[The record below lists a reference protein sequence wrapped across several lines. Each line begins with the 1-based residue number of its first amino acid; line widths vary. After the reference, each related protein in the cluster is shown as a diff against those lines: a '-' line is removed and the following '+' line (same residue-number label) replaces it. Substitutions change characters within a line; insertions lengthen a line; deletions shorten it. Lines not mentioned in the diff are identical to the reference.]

1 MAFANASSLVL
12 ATSCAGS
19 PAGGGAAAA
28 CPKADEQNTD
38 NATAAM
44 RTAVRCILGFTS

>member
-19 PAGGGAAAA
+19 PAGGGAAP
-28 CPKADEQNTD
+28 CGKADEENTD

-44 RTAVRCILGFTS
+44 RIAVRCILDFTS